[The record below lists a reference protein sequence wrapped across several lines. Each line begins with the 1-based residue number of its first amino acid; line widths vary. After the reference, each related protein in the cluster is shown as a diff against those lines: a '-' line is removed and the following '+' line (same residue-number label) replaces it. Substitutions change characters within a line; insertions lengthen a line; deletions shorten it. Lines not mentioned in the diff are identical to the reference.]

1 MNRRAL
7 FLTLFSSILLF
18 SCKSE
23 IRNQS
28 KLVLVELQQKS
39 NLIKEEKINIEL
51 SKIYWKGTKMRGLG
65 KHEGEIKLNEG
76 YFLIEENKI
85 IGGKFTINMNSI
97 NVTDIPKHETIP
109 RRNLNNHLK
118 SDDFFAVSKYPFAL
132 FEIETINSNEISGVL
147 TIRDV
152 SKKIQVQ
159 SSITQKDNKFK
170 ITASFSINRFE
181 WNVGYAGSWI
191 DKTLVD
197 KNIQFTVEIVN

>member
-1 MNRRAL
+1 MNRRAF

-181 WNVGYAGSWI
+181 WNVGYTGSWI